1 MKQAIQNIQNKL
13 AETSSNYIDEDWGQL
28 DYYSPNFP
36 VKWPCTLID
45 VTSANYQNK
54 GRDRTATPE
63 HRQTAMNLVSIK
75 VANLRL
81 TKSSKMAPQSQK
93 DAAWSIWDLIDETH
107 TLMQGFRP
115 LENSGGL
122 IRTGLRRV
130 QRDDGVQ
137 EYVLLYSWG
146 LNDC

>member
-1 MKQAIQNIQNKL
+1 MKEAIQSIQNKL
-13 AETSSNYIDEDWGQL
+13 AESSSNYIDEDWGQL

-45 VTSANYQNK
+45 ITNSNFQNK
-54 GRDRTATPE
+54 GMDKTTTPM
-63 HRQTAMNLVSIK
+63 HRQTSVNLVGIK
-75 VANLRL
+75 IANLKL
-81 TKSSKMAPQSQK
+81 TKTSKMAPQTQK
-93 DAAWSIWDLIDETH
+93 DAAWSIWDLIEEVH
-107 TLMQGFRP
+107 GLLQGFRP

-122 IRTGLRRV
+122 IRTGIRRV

-137 EYVLLYSWG
+137 EYIVLYSWG